1 MWNPAFQLKM
11 SSAIALWRTVRHAI
25 KSQVLKGDH
34 EYTILSLASMLQ
46 LYLTYMRNTF
56 EKKSCKTLSLHLT
69 EYSADD
75 SNPKRHKL
83 LGKH

>member
-1 MWNPAFQLKM
+1 M

-56 EKKSCKTLSLHLT
+56 TKSHAKPYRCI
-69 EYSADD
+69 
-75 SNPKRHKL
+75 
-83 LGKH
+83 